1 MVVWF
6 TDAMEK
12 RIIKLDCYKNNNRL
26 IMDV

>member
-12 RIIKLDCYKNNNRL
+12 RIIKQDCSKNNTRL

>member
-12 RIIKLDCYKNNNRL
+12 RIIKQDCYKNNNKL